1 MENKFSLEPYFDD
14 IFEALYGSKVD
25 EYGDTF
31 RSVYCYECMEIN
43 NDFIDCIETMKKY
56 YLPFFSVDETFS
68 GNETI
73 VPMIIHLE
81 QHHIGNTL
89 TINYDKLYSVSRE
102 ILKDIIENCLS

>member
-43 NDFIDCIETMKKY
+43 NDFIECIEIMKKY
-56 YLPFFSVDETFS
+56 FLPFFSIAVIS
-68 GNETI
+68 
-73 VPMIIHLE
+73 MIIYLE
-81 QHHIGNTL
+81 QHHIGNSL
-89 TINYDKLYSVSRE
+89 TINYDKLYAVIGKISE
-102 ILKDIIENCLS
+102 DIIENCLS